1 MTAIEHDEIKHH
13 TEEGRLSGAVKA
25 LRQAVYEIT
34 KINNKKLTFD
44 LIVMKHDLYR
54 SLFESAEQQLWIS
67 EETDNLLSF
76 LYGIPVM
83 TGKTGEEVASICVTQ
98 SCKGKRV
105 VQFYLDQD
113 EIRWHAV
120 PTREYVLRTEF
131 EKQRFMHD
139 NLQIRKS
146 MDRSSF
152 KDHITAE

>member
-1 MTAIEHDEIKHH
+1 MSKPQQS
-13 TEEGRLSGAVKA
+13 EEGRLSGAVKA
-25 LRQAVYEIT
+25 LRQAIYEIT
-34 KINNKKLTFD
+34 KINNQKLTFD
-44 LIVMKHDLYR
+44 LIVMEHDLYR

-67 EETDNLLSF
+67 EETDNLLSC

-83 TGKTGEEVASICVTQ
+83 TGKTGEEVASICVTE

-120 PTREYVLRTEF
+120 PTREYILRTEF

-152 KDHITAE
+152 EEHVTAE

>member
-1 MTAIEHDEIKHH
+1 MTEPQQS
-13 TEEGRLSGAVKA
+13 EEGRLSGAVKA

-67 EETDNLLSF
+67 EETDNFLSC

-131 EKQRFMHD
+131 ENQRFMHD
-139 NLQIRKS
+139 NLPIWKS
-146 MDRSSF
+146 MDLISF

>member
-44 LIVMKHDLYR
+44 FIVMKHDLYR
-54 SLFESAEQQLWIS
+54 SLIKSAEQQLWIS
-67 EETDNLLSF
+67 EETDNFLSCF
-76 LYGIPVM
+76 YGIPVM

-131 EKQRFMHD
+131 EKKRFMHD

-152 KDHITAE
+152 EEHITAE

>member
-1 MTAIEHDEIKHH
+1 MTALEHDEIKHH
-13 TEEGRLSGAVKA
+13 TEEERISEALKA

-54 SLFESAEQQLWIS
+54 FLFESAEQQLWIS
-67 EETDNLLSF
+67 KETDNLLSC

-105 VQFYLDQD
+105 VQFYLDQG
-113 EIRWHAV
+113 EIKCHAV

-131 EKQRFMHD
+131 EKQRFMHN
-139 NLQIRKS
+139 NLQIRNS
-146 MDRSSF
+146 VDRSSF
-152 KDHITAE
+152 EEHITAE